1 MPSTPIIDKSRLD
14 VLIYSHDGRG
24 LGHVSRGVTIGMALR
39 RRFPDLKVLFV
50 SGFKQTATL
59 VGPCPLDWM
68 KLPSYETQIIEGKS
82 KGRLGNT
89 NIKNCY
95 LGPARA
101 NLIESIITNFK
112 PRCVLVDHDPPGK
125 REELRP
131 SLQLT
136 SGADTKWILGIRA
149 VVGEVEDFWSE
160 LSKNAF
166 REHYH
171 ALLWYGDKKVMGNQ
185 IPDTLGQYFS
195 TDPIVTGYVSR
206 FLEMKHWAPYH
217 SGRLA
222 GTIAVPWLSGTSLAV
237 LENLSKALNEMGER
251 YGRWKIFTDL
261 KKIETE
267 AGHIKSQLDAIPYC
281 SVENVSDQYLAALAN
296 SQVAIIYGGYNSLT
310 DVMAARVPSV
320 VIVRE
325 MSDRE
330 QEEHVRRISQLKPS
344 LIYALKESEVN
355 GKTLAEGL
363 EQQLNVEAADEDE
376 IMLNGA
382 EVAAKKIVE
391 SF

>member
-1 MPSTPIIDKSRLD
+1 MSSTPALDKSRLD

-39 RRFPDLKVLFV
+39 RLFPERKVLFV

-82 KGRLGNT
+82 KGRVGNT

-131 SLQLT
+131 SLKLT
-136 SGADTKWILGIRA
+136 RDTDTTWILGIRA

-166 REHYH
+166 QEHYH
-171 ALLWYGDKKVMGNQ
+171 SLLWYGDKNVMGNQ

-195 TDPIVTGYVSR
+195 TDPIMTGYVSR
-206 FLEMKHWAPYH
+206 FLEMKHWAPYN
-217 SGRLA
+217 SGRYA
-222 GTIAVPWLSGTSLAV
+222 GTIAVPWLSEASLAL
-237 LENLSKALNEMGER
+237 LENLSAAVYQLGER

-267 AGHIKSQLDAIPYC
+267 ASTIKSQFDAIPYC
-281 SVENVSDQYLAALAN
+281 TVENVSDQYLATLAN

-310 DVMAARVPSV
+310 DIMAAMVPSV
-320 VIVRE
+320 VIIRG

-330 QEEHVRRISQLKPS
+330 QEEHVRKISQLKPN
-344 LIYALKESEVN
+344 LIYALKENEVN
-355 GKTLAEGL
+355 RKTLAEGL
-363 EQQLNVEAADEDE
+363 EQQLTVEVKDRGE

-391 SF
+391 SL